1 MLNLLGLIILLILV
15 ALVVTAVYLIV
26 SLSVF
31 IISTISAHGLK
42 GYKLQQKYFNH
53 PYFNQLSI
61 IIYAHNDEK
70 AVVSLLE
77 KLNKQD
83 YLKANYQ
90 INIVLDNCE
99 DNSSNILEF
108 VGGAK
113 IWRVGDNETLGKDA
127 ATSWVLERLVS
138 FQNVNA
144 YVFLDVNCSIEEDFL
159 SNINSALFSGD
170 VLVGNIEIVNEN
182 PTLMNNIKC
191 AYNKYHNKIVNTGRR
206 FLFNGLAMPIN
217 STVTVIKQEVLEK
230 VKCIDFQNADTELKY
245 TTLLVKNEIVPK
257 YAPNVTVYVNAN
269 EYEPQDASPLKR
281 LSLFWRCLPL
291 TLCTNFKFIEHVFHM
306 IRPGFASVTFLLAV
320 IFTFLFF
327 YKTPSPA
334 FPILINFV
342 IPASI
347 LAFFYGV
354 FALAKMDKKEFMYL
368 CLYPVYHILKAFN
381 KFSLFKNLTGKLFS
395 QRKSIQVLEK
405 FSMDVWVSGG
415 QKNFQCKLNIIK
427 ENNFAKAVFIF
438 KKKKYVSSS
447 YLKVYEA
454 INEIIEK
461 LDEHGFRMKICQ
473 TCGYFCPKFEEG
485 TNDLKGFCHC
495 NKTFNA
501 DKSLDEE
508 QQDEKETFFWN
519 LCEKYIPKEINN
531 VVDMST
537 YR

>member
-1 MLNLLGLIILLILV
+1 MLNLLGLVILLILV
-15 ALVVTAVYLIV
+15 VMAIYLIV
-26 SLSVF
+26 SLSAFV
-31 IISTISAHGLK
+31 ISTVASLGLK
-42 GYKLQQKYFNH
+42 RYTLQQKYFNH
-53 PYFNQLSI
+53 PYFNQLSVVV
-61 IIYAHNDEK
+61 YAHNDEK

-90 INIVLDNCE
+90 VNIILDNCE

-144 YVFLDVNCSIEEDFL
+144 YVFLDVNCSIEENFL

-170 VLVGNIEIVNEN
+170 VLVGNIEMVNEN
-182 PTLMNNIKC
+182 PTLMTNIKC
-191 AYNKYHNKIVNTGRR
+191 AYNKFHNRIVNTGRR
-206 FLFNGLAMPIN
+206 FIFNGLAMPIN
-217 STVTVIKQEVLEK
+217 STITVIKQEVLEK

-245 TTLLVKNEIVPK
+245 TTLLVKNDIVPK
-257 YAPNVTVYVNAN
+257 YAPNVTVYVNAD
-269 EYEPQDASPLKR
+269 EYEPQEASLIKR

-291 TLCTNFKFIEHVFHM
+291 TICPNFKFIEHVFHM
-306 IRPGFASVTFLLAV
+306 IRPGFATVAILLAIV
-320 IFTFLFF
+320 FTFLF
-327 YKTPSPA
+327 YYNTPSPV
-334 FPILINFV
+334 FPILTNFV
-342 IPASI
+342 IPISI
-347 LAFFYGV
+347 ISFIYCAF
-354 FALAKMDKKEFMYL
+354 AIAKMNKSEFFGF
-368 CLYPVYHILKAFN
+368 CLYPIFRILKLFN
-381 KFSLFKNLTGKLFS
+381 NFSIFKTLTDKLFS
-395 QRKSIQVLEK
+395 QKKSVQVLEK

-454 INEIIEK
+454 INEIVEK

-485 TNDLKGFCHC
+485 TNDLKGLCHC
-495 NKTFNA
+495 NKTFDA
-501 DKSLDEE
+501 DKPRDEE
-508 QQDEKETFFWN
+508 PADEKETFFWN
-519 LCEKYIPKEINN
+519 LCEKYIPREINN